1 MRVTH
6 PFEPIYDK
14 NSKILILG
22 SFPSVKSREDDFYYA
37 HPQNRFWKVLQK
49 IYNNREKLETKDQK
63 TKFLLSNGIAIWD
76 SIKKCDIE
84 NSADS
89 TIKNAVPND
98 IKSILENSKIE
109 KILCNGGTSFEV
121 FKKYY
126 KNDLG
131 IKIDVLPSSSP
142 ANTRYSFDKLVC
154 VWSEKIKN

>member
-14 NSKILILG
+14 NSKVLILG
-22 SFPSVKSREDDFYYA
+22 SFPSVKSREDNFYYA
-37 HPQNRFWKVLQK
+37 HLQNKFWKVLQK
-49 IYNNREKLETKDQK
+49 IYGNNDKLETKEQK
-63 TKFLLSNGIAIWD
+63 IKFLLDNGIAIWD
-76 SIKKCDIE
+76 SIKECDIE

-89 TIKNAVPND
+89 TIKNVVPND

-131 IKIDVLPSSSP
+131 IKVDVLPSSSP
-142 ANTRYSFDKLVC
+142 ANARYSLDKLVS

>member
-37 HPQNRFWKVLQK
+37 HLQNKFWKVLQK
-49 IYNNREKLETKDQK
+49 IYGNNDMLETKEQK
-63 TKFLLSNGIAIWD
+63 IKFLLDNGIAIWD
-76 SIKKCDIE
+76 SIKECDIE

-89 TIKNAVPND
+89 TIKNVVPND

-131 IKIDVLPSSSP
+131 IKVDVLPSSSP
-142 ANTRYSFDKLVC
+142 ANARYSLDKLVS

>member
-22 SFPSVKSREDDFYYA
+22 SFPSVKSREDNFYYA
-37 HPQNRFWKVLQK
+37 HLQNKFWKVLQK
-49 IYNNREKLETKDQK
+49 IYGNNDMLETKEQK
-63 TKFLLSNGIAIWD
+63 IKFLLDNGIAIWD
-76 SIKKCDIE
+76 SIKECDIE

-89 TIKNAVPND
+89 TIKNVVPND

-131 IKIDVLPSSSP
+131 IKVDVLPSSSP
-142 ANTRYSFDKLVC
+142 ANARYSLDKLVS

>member
-49 IYNNREKLETKDQK
+49 IYNNSEKLETKEQK

-76 SIKKCDIE
+76 SIKECDIE

-142 ANTRYSFDKLVC
+142 ANTRYSLDKLVS

>member
-6 PFEPIYDK
+6 PFEPIYDE

-49 IYNNREKLETKDQK
+49 IYNNNEKLETKEQK
-63 TKFLLSNGIAIWD
+63 AKFLLDNGIAIWD
-76 SIKKCDIE
+76 SIKECDIE

-98 IKSILENSKIE
+98 IRKILENSKIE
-109 KILCNGGTSFEV
+109 KILCNGGTSYDV

-126 KNDLG
+126 KDKLN
-131 IKIDVLPSSSP
+131 IKVDVLPSSSP
-142 ANTRYSFDKLVC
+142 ANARYNPDKLAK
-154 VWSEKIKN
+154 VWSDKIKG

>member
-49 IYNNREKLETKDQK
+49 IYNNSEKLETKEQK

-109 KILCNGGTSFEV
+109 KILCNGGTSYDV

-126 KNDLG
+126 KDKLD
-131 IKIDVLPSSSP
+131 IKVDVLPSSSP
-142 ANTRYSFDKLVC
+142 ANARYDVDKLAK
-154 VWSEKIKN
+154 VWSDKIKG